1 MVYISLVRRGY
12 EMKCYKPPEFH
23 QKPGG
28 APAVCRGLSEV
39 VETVFEDPNEAT
51 D

>member
-1 MVYISLVRRGY
+1 
-12 EMKCYKPPEFH
+12 MKCYKPPEFH
-23 QKPGG
+23 QPETGVHGLPQLCPGG
-28 APAVCRGLSEV
+28 FFEV